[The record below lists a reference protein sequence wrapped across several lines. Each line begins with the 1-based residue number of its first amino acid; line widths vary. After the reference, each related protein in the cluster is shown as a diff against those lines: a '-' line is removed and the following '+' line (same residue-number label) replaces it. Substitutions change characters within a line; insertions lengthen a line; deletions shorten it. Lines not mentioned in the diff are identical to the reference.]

1 MYYARLELYLDPM
14 LFPAQYFANIIWMT
28 VTILRIFMLQT
39 LIKIAYFSSIYQIID
54 TIASMIFFY
63 NPVDSLKFNT
73 DLVLTH
79 IHDWCQL
86 FQHIVLVDKSSLLEP
101 WKDIFHHM
109 AAYQVFSS
117 NSRVKLCHLWKV
129 HFYRFQPSTHLKM
142 NIETIKSIFLL
153 STLTGCSKDV
163 V

>member
-1 MYYARLELYLDPM
+1 MFVYLKEVTPFMYYARLELYLDPM

-79 IHDWCQL
+79 IHDWC
-86 FQHIVLVDKSSLLEP
+86 
-101 WKDIFHHM
+101 
-109 AAYQVFSS
+109 
-117 NSRVKLCHLWKV
+117 
-129 HFYRFQPSTHLKM
+129 
-142 NIETIKSIFLL
+142 
-153 STLTGCSKDV
+153 
-163 V
+163 